1 MPRGNFGGNPG
12 QKILHCTFLL
22 ASGEL
27 CGCPPP
33 TNNPFCTVQSSPK
46 NPPKCGFFNV
56 AVERLQCSRY
66 GIIISHAHC
75 CHLDAARS
83 LQKISKCMRADCG
96 VDCSGEQSALVTARR
111 CESALPECQH
121 SQKSP
126 RCFQY
131 QRRRLPTHRCAIV
144 SKLVDKEPRAR
155 IDLLRHVMESRGLT
169 RKDMEPYIGNRAR
182 VSEVLNRARPLTL
195 AMIRRLSDALNLPAD
210 VLVKEYA
217 AKAA

>member
-1 MPRGNFGGNPG
+1 M
-12 QKILHCTFLL
+12 
-22 ASGEL
+22 
-27 CGCPPP
+27 
-33 TNNPFCTVQSSPK
+33 
-46 NPPKCGFFNV
+46 
-56 AVERLQCSRY
+56 
-66 GIIISHAHC
+66 
-75 CHLDAARS
+75 
-83 LQKISKCMRADCG
+83 
-96 VDCSGEQSALVTARR
+96 
-111 CESALPECQH
+111 
-121 SQKSP
+121 
-126 RCFQY
+126 
-131 QRRRLPTHRCAIV
+131 